1 MRRIMEV
8 LRLAAQGL
16 SYRQISQSL
25 GIGASTIQGY
35 VKRAQNAGLSW
46 PLPDDVDA
54 LALEA
59 RLFKRGEEEYRSGR
73 PQPDWL
79 EAHRERKRGKH
90 VTLHMLWLESKPAN
104 PAPCGHPQCLAQYHP
119 CL

>member
-25 GIGASTIQGY
+25 GISASTIQGY

-59 RLFKRGEEEYRSGR
+59 RLFKRGEEE
-73 PQPDWL
+73 PQSLLRRRVSTARLP
-79 EAHRERKRGKH
+79 
-90 VTLHMLWLESKPAN
+90 PA
-104 PAPCGHPQCLAQYHP
+104 AASV
-119 CL
+119 